1 MATIR
6 LKRSTGSSA
15 PTSGLTF
22 GEPAFTDGIN
32 SLYVWKNNNTAV
44 RVGAEVDATT
54 TLGTS
59 DDKIPT
65 QKAVK
70 TYVDNNLAGGAVT
83 SINGATGAVTVSGSA
98 GIDVQTTAKTIT
110 VSNIGVQSLNISG
123 TANGGL
129 AVTGAGTTG
138 ALTKS
143 ITLDFSN
150 LTGVSAAVGD
160 LVPIGDA
167 SDLDRPKD
175 VTIGGILDI
184 INGDVNVD
192 SNGTSSIAAGAIVD
206 ADIASNA
213 GITVTKLAAFTI
225 SGHTL
230 GNNLST
236 LTIGNGL
243 NGTSYNG
250 SAAVTIS
257 NAGVTGAAAGTGISV
272 SSATGNVTISN
283 TGVTGAVAGTG
294 ISVSSGTGNVT
305 ITNTGVQSLTLTAT
319 TNGGLAVSGAG
330 TTGALSKAVTLDFS
344 NLTGVSAAIGDLVAI
359 GDVSD
364 SNLPKDATV
373 GSVLDLIS
381 GDVNVDSN
389 GTSSIAAGAI
399 VDADIASNAAITV
412 TKLAAFTIS
421 GHTLGNNLSTLT
433 IGTGLGGTSYN
444 GSGAVTITNT
454 GVTQVS
460 SGTGISVTSGTG
472 NVTITNTGVQSL
484 AGTAN
489 EIEVVTA
496 ATGAVQIGLPDNV
509 TIGGNLS
516 VVGNLTING
525 TTTTVNS
532 TTVAIQ
538 DPIFTLG
545 GTAALGSDDNK
556 DRGIEFR
563 WHNGTTAKTG
573 FFGFDDSISRFTFI
587 PDATNSSEV
596 FSGTVGDI
604 QIASA
609 YLANGANLGQV
620 VPTTLTGNRT
630 YTLPDHTGT
639 VVVPANLGTSN
650 YILKANGTTS
660 QPTWI
665 DATAAGFTAYNATNV
680 TSVEASGTYYL
691 AMASAVG
698 TNQLALD
705 TAATALTYVT
715 STGTLTCTQVEAT
728 VDGGSYV

>member
-1 MATIR
+1 MATIKF
-6 LKRSTGSSA
+6 KRTTTSTT
-15 PTSGLTF
+15 PTGLTF
-22 GEPAFTDGIN
+22 GEPAFVQGLN
-32 SLYVWKNNNTAV
+32 SFYVTNSSGTSV
-44 RVGAEVDATT
+44 RVGAEVDTSTSLGGAGATHNK
-54 TLGTS
+54 LA
-59 DDKIPT
+59 T
-65 QKAVK
+65 QLAVK
-70 TYVDNNLAGGAVT
+70 TYVDNNLASGAVT
-83 SINGATGAVTVSGSA
+83 SINGVTGAAVISA
-98 GIDVQTTAKTIT
+98 GNGISVAAGTDPDKGITIT
-110 VSNIGVQSLNISG
+110 NTGVQSLTL
-123 TANGGL
+123 TATTNGGL
-129 AVTGAGTTG
+129 AVSGAGTTG

-150 LTGVSAAVGD
+150 LTAVTPVVGD
-160 LVPIGDA
+160 LVPVGDA
-167 SDLDRPKD
+167 SDSNLPKD

-213 GITVTKLAAFTI
+213 
-225 SGHTL
+225 
-230 GNNLST
+230 
-236 LTIGNGL
+236 
-243 NGTSYNG
+243 
-250 SAAVTIS
+250 
-257 NAGVTGAAAGTGISV
+257 
-272 SSATGNVTISN
+272 
-283 TGVTGAVAGTG
+283 
-294 ISVSSGTGNVT
+294 
-305 ITNTGVQSLTLTAT
+305 
-319 TNGGLAVSGAG
+319 
-330 TTGALSKAVTLDFS
+330 
-344 NLTGVSAAIGDLVAI
+344 
-359 GDVSD
+359 
-364 SNLPKDATV
+364 
-373 GSVLDLIS
+373 
-381 GDVNVDSN
+381 
-389 GTSSIAAGAI
+389 
-399 VDADIASNAAITV
+399 AITV
-412 TKLAAFTIS
+412 TKLAAYTIS

-444 GSGAVTITNT
+444 GSSAVTITNT
-454 GVTQVS
+454 GVTQLTP
-460 SGTGISVTSGTG
+460 GTGISVSSGTG

-496 ATGAVQIGLPDNV
+496 ATGAVQIGLPNNV

-573 FFGFDDSISRFTFI
+573 FFGYDDSISRFTFI

-620 VPTTLTGNRT
+620 VPTTLSGNRT

-705 TAATALTYVT
+705 TTATALTYNTAT
-715 STGTLTCTQVEAT
+715 STLTAGTFSGTLSGNASSATNATNATNVISTEQTTGTMYLVGMAAAGTTGALLIDATAQGGLAALSYNNATATLTAYQVEAI
-728 VDGGSYV
+728 VDGGSY

>member
-1 MATIR
+1 MATIKF
-6 LKRSTGSSA
+6 KRGTTDPSTGFTA
-15 PTSGLTF
+15 
-22 GEPAFTDGIN
+22 GEPAIN
-32 SLYVWKNNNTAV
+32 TSANKFFVNNGSSNIWI
-44 RVGAEVDATT
+44 GAEIETSPGDWTSATK
-54 TLGTS
+54 LA
-59 DDKIPT
+59 T
-65 QKAVK
+65 QSAIKS
-70 TYVDNNLAGGAVT
+70 YVEGVVSSQGAGF
-83 SINGATGAVTVSGSA
+83 TVAAS
-98 GIDVQTTAKTIT
+98 
-110 VSNIGVQSLNISG
+110 SG
-123 TANGGL
+123 TPQII
-129 AVTGAGTTG
+129 VPGTDTF
-138 ALTKS
+138 T
-143 ITLDFSN
+143 
-150 LTGVSAAVGD
+150 
-160 LVPIGDA
+160 
-167 SDLDRPKD
+167 
-175 VTIGGILDI
+175 
-184 INGDVNVD
+184 
-192 SNGTSSIAAGAIVD
+192 IAAG
-206 ADIASNA
+206 S
-213 GITVTKLAAFTI
+213 
-225 SGHTL
+225 
-230 GNNLST
+230 
-236 LTIGNGL
+236 
-243 NGTSYNG
+243 
-250 SAAVTIS
+250 
-257 NAGVTGAAAGTGISV
+257 GISTTAG
-272 SSATGNVTISN
+272 ATDTITIAN

-294 ISVSSGTGNVT
+294 ISVSSSTGNVT
-305 ITNTGVQSLTLTAT
+305 FTNTGVQSLTLSATA
-319 TNGGLAVSGAG
+319 NGGLAVSGAG
-330 TTGALSKAVTLDFS
+330 TTGALSKAVTIDFG
-344 NLTGVSAAIGDLVAI
+344 NLTQVTPLVGDLVVL
-359 GDVSD
+359 GDASD
-364 SNLPKDATV
+364 SNNPKDATV
-373 GSVLDLIS
+373 GAILDIIN

-412 TKLAAFTIS
+412 TKLAAYTIS

-444 GSGAVTITNT
+444 GSSAVTITNT
-454 GVTQVS
+454 GVTQLTP
-460 SGTGISVTSGTG
+460 GTGISVSSGTG

-496 ATGAVQIGLPDNV
+496 ATGAVQIGLPNNV

-573 FFGFDDSISRFTFI
+573 FFGYDDSISRFTFI

-620 VPTTLTGNRT
+620 VPTTLSGNRT

-705 TAATALTYVT
+705 TTATALTYNTAT
-715 STGTLTCTQVEAT
+715 STLTAGTFSGTLSGNASSATNATNATNVISTEQTTGTMYLVGMAAAGTTGALLIDATAQGGLAALSYNNATATLTAYQVEAI
-728 VDGGSYV
+728 VDGGSY

>member
-213 GITVTKLAAFTI
+213 AITVTKLAAFTI

-305 ITNTGVQSLTLTAT
+305 ITNTGVQSLTLSAT

-460 SGTGISVTSGTG
+460 PGTGISVSSGTG
-472 NVTITNTGVQSL
+472 NITITNTGVQSL
-484 AGTAN
+484 AGTSN
-489 EIEVVTA
+489 QITVTPSGG
-496 ATGAVQIGLPDNV
+496 TGALTLSLPSAITTPGSLTTTNDLTV
-509 TIGGNLS
+509 GGNLT
-516 VVGNLTING
+516 VNG

-532 TTVAIQ
+532 STLSVNDPLIILASGNSASDSLDIGFYGLYDQAGTDKYAGLFRDATDGKFRLFQDLQSAPTTTVNTSGTGYAAG
-538 DPIFTLG
+538 TLVATLEG
-545 GTAALGSDDNK
+545 NASSATNATNASNVIATEQTTGTMYLVGMAAA
-556 DRGIEFR
+556 
-563 WHNGTTAKTG
+563 GTT
-573 FFGFDDSISRFTFI
+573 
-587 PDATNSSEV
+587 
-596 FSGTVGDI
+596 
-604 QIASA
+604 
-609 YLANGANLGQV
+609 GAL
-620 VPTTLTGNRT
+620 L
-630 YTLPDHTGT
+630 
-639 VVVPANLGTSN
+639 
-650 YILKANGTTS
+650 
-660 QPTWI
+660 I
-665 DATAAGFTAYNATNV
+665 DATAQGGFAALSYNNATATLTAY
-680 TSVEASGTYYL
+680 
-691 AMASAVG
+691 
-698 TNQLALD
+698 
-705 TAATALTYVT
+705 
-715 STGTLTCTQVEAT
+715 QVEAI
-728 VDGGSYV
+728 VDGGSYT

>member
-1 MATIR
+1 MATIKF
-6 LKRSTGSSA
+6 KRTTTSTT
-15 PTSGLTF
+15 PTGLTF
-22 GEPAFTDGIN
+22 GEPAFVQGLN
-32 SLYVWKNNNTAV
+32 SFYVTNSSGTSV
-44 RVGAEVDATT
+44 RVGAEVDTSTSLGGAGATHNK
-54 TLGTS
+54 LA
-59 DDKIPT
+59 T
-65 QKAVK
+65 QLAVK
-70 TYVDNNLAGGAVT
+70 TYVDNNLASGAVT
-83 SINGATGAVTVSGSA
+83 SING
-98 GIDVQTTAKTIT
+98 
-110 VSNIGVQSLNISG
+110 
-123 TANGGL
+123 
-129 AVTGAGTTG
+129 
-138 ALTKS
+138 
-143 ITLDFSN
+143 
-150 LTGVSAAVGD
+150 
-160 LVPIGDA
+160 
-167 SDLDRPKD
+167 
-175 VTIGGILDI
+175 
-184 INGDVNVD
+184 
-192 SNGTSSIAAGAIVD
+192 
-206 ADIASNA
+206 
-213 GITVTKLAAFTI
+213 
-225 SGHTL
+225 
-230 GNNLST
+230 
-236 LTIGNGL
+236 
-243 NGTSYNG
+243 
-250 SAAVTIS
+250 
-257 NAGVTGAAAGTGISV
+257 VTGAAVIRGGNGISV
-272 SSATGNVTISN
+272 A
-283 TGVTGAVAGTG
+283 AGTDPDKG
-294 ISVSSGTGNVT
+294 IT

-319 TNGGLAVSGAG
+319 TNGGLAVTGAG

-412 TKLAAFTIS
+412 TKLAAYTIS

-444 GSGAVTITNT
+444 GSSAVTITNT

-460 SGTGISVTSGTG
+460 PGTGISVSASTG
-472 NVTITNTGVQSL
+472 SVTITNTGVQSL

-573 FFGFDDSISRFTFI
+573 FFGYDDSISRFTFI

-620 VPTTLTGNRT
+620 VPTTLSGNRT

-705 TAATALTYVT
+705 TTATALTYNTAT
-715 STGTLTCTQVEAT
+715 STLTAGTFSGTLSGNASSATNATNATNVISTEQTTGTMYLVGMAAAGTTGALLIDATAQGGLAALSYNNATATLTAYQVEAI
-728 VDGGSYV
+728 VDGGSY